1 VGTVNHQTKDQSHRN
16 LQSITLNKGEIN
28 IHMLSMR
35 IEISPNDLVEVAAS
49 RGRVG
54 KSETDG
60 LFGINHEDCADL

>member
-1 VGTVNHQTKDQSHRN
+1 
-16 LQSITLNKGEIN
+16 
-28 IHMLSMR
+28 MLSMR